1 MEKWISMNWIMAI
14 QNWIVELYKRI
25 AQFNNELWNFMIWQA
40 LSRSI
45 TVLLSFVVYLR
56 SPITDWISSTI
67 YGAS

>member
-1 MEKWISMNWIMAI
+1 MVSMNWIMAI
-14 QNWIVELYKRI
+14 QNWIVEIYKQI

-45 TVLLSFVVYLR
+45 TVLLSFAVYLR
-56 SPITDWISSTI
+56 SPITDWISSAI